1 MKNEHS
7 VAAIVYNKDEYLL
20 LKYEMGHWGLVKGNV
35 ENDENE
41 KQTII
46 RELEEETGINDAQI
60 IEGFREN
67 YEYYYKFKGN
77 LIHKTVN
84 CLLIESNEKDVKL
97 SYEHTDYE
105 WLPYDRALERL
116 SHENTQQILARA
128 KNFISN
134 QGA

>member
-35 ENDENE
+35 ESGETE
-41 KQTII
+41 KQTIT
-46 RELEEETGINDAQI
+46 RELKEETGIKDAQI

-67 YEYYYKFKGN
+67 YEYYYKFEGV

-84 CLLIESNEKDVKL
+84 CLLIESYEKNVKL

-105 WLPYDRALERL
+105 WLPYDKALERL
-116 SHENTQQILARA
+116 SHENTQEILKGA

-134 QGA
+134 QEV